1 MQLSL
6 RRLQTIWIAL
16 LGSVVFYFVVC
27 LFSPAHSGAS
37 PQMLWVLLLS
47 SAVIAGTVFV
57 LRGKVLTPA
66 ATLAATQPDDA
77 KALSLWRSAH
87 IVIWALCEVVAMYGL
102 VLHFL
107 GFRTFQTTPFFAG
120 AFLLILLFAPQRPKN
135 VNAI

>member
-6 RRLQTIWIAL
+6 RRLQTIWVAL
-16 LGSVVFYFVVC
+16 LGSVVLYFVVC
-27 LFSPAHSGAS
+27 LLSPAHSGAS

-57 LRGKVLTPA
+57 LRRKVLTPA

-77 KALSLWRSAH
+77 KALSLWRAAH

-102 VLHFL
+102 VLHYL
-107 GFRTFQTTPFFAG
+107 GFRTIQTVPFFAG
-120 AFLLILLFAPQRPKN
+120 AFLLILWFAPQRPKD
-135 VNAI
+135 ASAT